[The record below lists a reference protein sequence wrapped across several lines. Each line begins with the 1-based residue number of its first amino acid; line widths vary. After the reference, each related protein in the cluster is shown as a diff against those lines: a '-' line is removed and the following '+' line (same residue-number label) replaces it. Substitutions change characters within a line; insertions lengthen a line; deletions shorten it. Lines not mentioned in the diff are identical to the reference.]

1 MKDNLYIV
9 TGTNSGIGKEISI
22 LLLKNQKFVLGI
34 SRHRLKIK
42 NRKYQFVKHDFKT
55 KLNIKD
61 ILSHIKQFN
70 SFTVIC
76 AAGKRNSFKN
86 NLKTLTD
93 SVNIN
98 FFNQINF
105 ALDLEKIKKIKKI
118 VFFSSFN
125 IFRKSKIKDI
135 GYYLSKKI
143 MFELTK
149 NDKSKIFQ
157 CYVMG
162 NIATKMNKKHPS
174 IIKSVPIIGSYLESK
189 IAIKPNYIAKQVIK
203 NLDESKL
210 KIFFYPNIYPGLIK
224 IIIFFLELANN
235 LIYRNSK

>member
-9 TGTNSGIGKEISI
+9 TGTSSGVGKQISI
-22 LLLKNQKFVLGI
+22 LLLKNQEFVLGI
-34 SRHRLKIK
+34 SRHKLKIK
-42 NRKYQFVKHDFKT
+42 SKKYLFIKHDFKS
-55 KLNIKD
+55 KLNVKN
-61 ILSHIKQFN
+61 ILTHIKQFN
-70 SFTVIC
+70 SFTLIC
-76 AAGKRNSFKN
+76 AAGKRSSLNN
-86 NLKTLTD
+86 NLKTLTN

-105 ALDLEKIKKIKKI
+105 AFDLEKVKKIKKI

-125 IFRKSKIKDI
+125 IFRKSKIQDI

-162 NIATKMNKKHPS
+162 NISTKMNKKHPS
-174 IIKSVPIIGSYLESK
+174 IVKSIPFVGSYLESK
-189 IAIKPNYIAKQVIK
+189 IAIKPNYIAKQVIMNLNK
-203 NLDESKL
+203 NNL
-210 KIFFYPNIYPGLIK
+210 KIFFYPKINPIIIK

-235 LIYRNSK
+235 LIHRNSK